1 MTKSN
6 EDILHSV
13 LVIDDS
19 ASTRG
24 LIKSSLEGAG
34 FEVFEACTGFQA
46 IKELQVRSYSL
57 IITDIN
63 MPDLT
68 GLEIIKFARSSPAH
82 KQTPLLVISTEKKNR
97 DKNRALALGA
107 DRYMVKPFDLKD
119 LVQISQGLINHEQTS
134 PTVPRNK

>member
-34 FEVFEACTGFQA
+34 YEVFEACTGFQA
-46 IKELQVRSYSL
+46 IKELQIRSYSL

-68 GLEIIKFARSSPAH
+68 GLEIIRFARSSPAH
-82 KQTPLLVISTEKKNR
+82 KKTPLLVISTDKKSR

-107 DRYMVKPFDLKD
+107 DKYIVKPFSLKD
-119 LVQISQGLINHEQTS
+119 LVQISHCLVNHEQT
-134 PTVPRNK
+134 